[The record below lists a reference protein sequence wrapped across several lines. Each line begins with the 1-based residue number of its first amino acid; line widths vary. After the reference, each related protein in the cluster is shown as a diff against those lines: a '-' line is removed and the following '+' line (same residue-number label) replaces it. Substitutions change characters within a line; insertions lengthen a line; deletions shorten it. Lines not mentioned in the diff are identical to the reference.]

1 MSIALLTILVL
12 LAGTVAYALSKA
24 FVRPVRVVGSCLLM
38 LSLATLMIRSREII
52 GLLGIPPDIS
62 ALPIFSGGLTP
73 SSPNPPEETG
83 SAADQR
89 FQGFSK
95 EDHLFLNEIF
105 REHDRGGE
113 RPAIPA
119 PAVVQGLD
127 KPRPGGPGK
136 ARPDEPAMR
145 AELVMN
151 TAETKRSELITHRE
165 TVKRAQLVTHSETLK
180 RAEPVRSR
188 QP

>member
-12 LAGTVAYALSKA
+12 LVGTMAYALSKA
-24 FVRPVRVVGSCLLM
+24 FVRPVRVVGTCLLM
-38 LSLATLMIRSREII
+38 LSLAALMIRSREII

-62 ALPIFSGGLTP
+62 ALPIFSGGRTP
-73 SSPNPPEETG
+73 SGLNPTEEPG
-83 SAADQR
+83 SASDDT
-89 FQGFSK
+89 FQGLSK
-95 EDHLFLNEIF
+95 QDHLFLNEIF
-105 REHDRGGE
+105 REQDRGGE

-119 PAVVQGLD
+119 RAEVQGLE
-127 KPRPGGPGK
+127 KPRPGDLGK

-165 TVKRAQLVTHSETLK
+165 TVKRAQLVTHNETLK
-180 RAEPVRSR
+180 RAELVRSR